1 MNKINKE
8 QILISRH
15 YIMSNGKEDNN
26 RDKYYAYLLNKFGI
40 EIVNSKF
47 LNKDVV
53 QQLKKYLK
61 INIPNSFYKN
71 PQDLKYF
78 SCEELYLEQLIS
90 YINIDLIEGNHNKNT
105 NFNRIELFNKVLPKY
120 ENGKEIK
127 IRKYNIILENEINK
141 ILNDIFDAYCNYSRP
156 FSIEETNEFL
166 YLYSLGFYHNQDI
179 KCKDNIF
186 YLLDKD
192 INFAKLLDR
201 KDVVKFSVL
210 KFGNADFNKMN
221 KNQKATLKLIKN
233 MIPLVKKT
241 SLSKKQAKFFN
252 KLCKECNLK
261 IVDNNDN
268 SPYKAAIKEIKNG
281 NVISASKI
289 FLDSGSLFARNF
301 RFLLSRANNEE
312 KNILINMLPNDN
324 PILLYQILTTILN
337 DNGKRIFTF
346 KNNNL
351 VKCHIET
358 DYEEKYRKS
367 KLDYE
372 TRELLSNIIK
382 NKIDSYYLSLPKLG
396 KIYISEKFKKIALPV
411 NNSCSGR
418 GLDVLP
424 TGSRIKINGN
434 YIRTFCYWKNVF
446 DIDTSALFIKDDFNQ
461 NNDYVEL
468 SWRNYN
474 TLPLGESALSSGD
487 CRDKNGAEYQDFKID
502 ELLELGYRYVIYT
515 LNGYGGKLDEGEIV
529 CGYQNKNNLNTS
541 TWDPKNIEFKI
552 NVISNSCAYIGF
564 AIDLKTKE
572 IIVLNLNSSG
582 NNQVVNKKQLL
593 LIEKYLK
600 ENYLNY
606 SMYDL
611 LKCRGEITTKEEAN
625 IIFDDDYITNN
636 NQQVIKSYELEK
648 LTKLINE

>member
-40 EIVNSKF
+40 EIVNPKF

-120 ENGKEIK
+120 KNGEEVK
-127 IRKYNIILENEINK
+127 IRKYTIILEEEANK
-141 ILNDIFDAYCNYSRP
+141 ILNDIFNSYCNYSRP

-221 KNQKATLKLIKN
+221 KNQKSTLKLIKN

-301 RFLLSRANNEE
+301 RFFLSRANNEE

-541 TWDPKNIEFKI
+541 AWDPKNIEFKI
-552 NVISNSCAYIGF
+552 NVISNSCAYTGF

-611 LKCRGEITTKEEAN
+611 IKCRGEITTKEEAN
-625 IIFDDDYITNN
+625 IIFDDDYIPLD
-636 NQQVIKSYELEK
+636 NQKNIKSYEMEK
-648 LTKLINE
+648 LVALINE

>member
-40 EIVNSKF
+40 EIVNPKF

-90 YINIDLIEGNHNKNT
+90 YINIDLIEGNYNKNT

-210 KFGNADFNKMN
+210 KFGNANFNKMN
-221 KNQKATLKLIKN
+221 KNQKTTLKLIKN

-396 KIYISEKFKKIALPV
+396 KIYISEKFKKIALPI

-541 TWDPKNIEFKI
+541 AWDPKNIEFKI
-552 NVISNSCAYIGF
+552 NVISNSSAYTGF

-600 ENYLNY
+600 ENFLNY

-625 IIFDDDYITNN
+625 IIFDDDYIPLD
-636 NQQVIKSYELEK
+636 NQKTIKSYEMEK
-648 LTKLINE
+648 LVALINE

>member
-40 EIVNSKF
+40 EIVNPKF

-210 KFGNADFNKMN
+210 KFGNAYFNKMN

-396 KIYISEKFKKIALPV
+396 KIYISEEFKKIALPV

-446 DIDTSALFIKDDFNQ
+446 DIDTSALFIKDNFNQ

>member
-40 EIVNSKF
+40 EIVNPKF

-210 KFGNADFNKMN
+210 KFGNVNFNKMN
-221 KNQKATLKLIKN
+221 KNQKTTLKLIKN

-301 RFLLSRANNEE
+301 RFFLSRANNEE

-541 TWDPKNIEFKI
+541 AWDPKNIEFKI
-552 NVISNSCAYIGF
+552 NVISNSCAYTGF

-625 IIFDDDYITNN
+625 IIFDDDYIPLD
-636 NQQVIKSYELEK
+636 NQKNIKSYEMEK
-648 LTKLINE
+648 LVALINE

>member
-40 EIVNSKF
+40 EIVNPKF

-221 KNQKATLKLIKN
+221 KNQKTTLKLIKN

-346 KNNNL
+346 KNNKL

-446 DIDTSALFIKDDFNQ
+446 DIDSSALFIKDDFNQ

-541 TWDPKNIEFKI
+541 AWDPKNIEFKI
-552 NVISNSCAYIGF
+552 NVISNSCAYTGF

-611 LKCRGEITTKEEAN
+611 LKCKGEITTKEEAN
-625 IIFDDDYITNN
+625 IIFDDDYIPLD
-636 NQQVIKSYELEK
+636 NQKNIKSYEMEK
-648 LTKLINE
+648 LVALINE

>member
-15 YIMSNGKEDNN
+15 YIMSNGQEDKN

-40 EIVNSKF
+40 EIVNPKF
-47 LNKDVV
+47 LNKEVV

-156 FSIEETNEFL
+156 FSIEEANEFL
-166 YLYSLGFYHNQDI
+166 YLYSSGFYHNQDI

-210 KFGNADFNKMN
+210 KFGNANFNEMN
-221 KNQKATLKLIKN
+221 KSQKNTLKLIKN
-233 MIPLVKKT
+233 MIPLVKKS

-261 IVDNNDN
+261 ISDNNDN
-268 SPYKAAIKEIKNG
+268 SPYKTAIKEIKNG
-281 NVISASKI
+281 NIISASKI
-289 FLDSGSLFARNF
+289 FLDNGSLFARNF

-337 DNGKRIFTF
+337 DKDKRIFTF

-372 TRELLSNIIK
+372 TCESLSNIIK

-418 GLDVLP
+418 G
-424 TGSRIKINGN
+424 
-434 YIRTFCYWKNVF
+434 
-446 DIDTSALFIKDDFNQ
+446 FNK

-474 TLPLGESALSSGD
+474 TLPLGKSALSSGD

-515 LNGYGGKLDEGEIV
+515 LNGYGGKLNEGDIV

-541 TWDPKNIEFKI
+541 AWDPKNIEFKI

-593 LIEKYLK
+593 LIERYLN

-611 LKCRGEITTKEEAN
+611 LKCRGEITSKEEAN
-625 IIFDDDYITNN
+625 IIFDDDYIPLD
-636 NQQVIKSYELEK
+636 NQKTIKSYEMEK
-648 LTKLINE
+648 LVALINE

>member
-40 EIVNSKF
+40 EIVNPKF

-210 KFGNADFNKMN
+210 KFGNANFNKMN
-221 KNQKATLKLIKN
+221 KNQKTTLKLIKK

-382 NKIDSYYLSLPKLG
+382 NKIDSYYFSLPKLG

-461 NNDYVEL
+461 NNNYVEL

-541 TWDPKNIEFKI
+541 AWDPKNIEFKI
-552 NVISNSCAYIGF
+552 NVISNSSAYTGF

-625 IIFDDDYITNN
+625 IIFDDDYIPLD
-636 NQQVIKSYELEK
+636 NQKNIKSYEMEK
-648 LTKLINE
+648 LVSLINE

>member
-1 MNKINKE
+1 
-8 QILISRH
+8 
-15 YIMSNGKEDNN
+15 
-26 RDKYYAYLLNKFGI
+26 
-40 EIVNSKF
+40 
-47 LNKDVV
+47 
-53 QQLKKYLK
+53 
-61 INIPNSFYKN
+61 
-71 PQDLKYF
+71 
-78 SCEELYLEQLIS
+78 
-90 YINIDLIEGNHNKNT
+90 
-105 NFNRIELFNKVLPKY
+105 
-120 ENGKEIK
+120 
-127 IRKYNIILENEINK
+127 
-141 ILNDIFDAYCNYSRP
+141 
-156 FSIEETNEFL
+156 
-166 YLYSLGFYHNQDI
+166 
-179 KCKDNIF
+179 
-186 YLLDKD
+186 
-192 INFAKLLDR
+192 
-201 KDVVKFSVL
+201 
-210 KFGNADFNKMN
+210 
-221 KNQKATLKLIKN
+221 

-372 TRELLSNIIK
+372 TCELLSNIIK

-529 CGYQNKNNLNTS
+529 CGYQNKNNLDTS
-541 TWDPKNIEFKI
+541 AWDPKNIEFKI
-552 NVISNSCAYIGF
+552 NVISNSCAYTGF

-611 LKCRGEITTKEEAN
+611 IKCRGEITTKEEAN
-625 IIFDDDYITNN
+625 IIFDDDYIPLD
-636 NQQVIKSYELEK
+636 NQKNIKSYEMEK
-648 LTKLINE
+648 LVALINE

>member
-40 EIVNSKF
+40 EIVNPKF

-210 KFGNADFNKMN
+210 KFGNANFNKMN
-221 KNQKATLKLIKN
+221 KNQKTTLKLIKN

-301 RFLLSRANNEE
+301 RFLLSRSNNEE

-446 DIDTSALFIKDDFNQ
+446 DIDSSALFIKDDFNQ

-541 TWDPKNIEFKI
+541 AWDPKNIEFKI
-552 NVISNSCAYIGF
+552 NVISNSCAYTGF

-611 LKCRGEITTKEEAN
+611 IKCRGEITTKEEAN
-625 IIFDDDYITNN
+625 IIFDDDYIPLD
-636 NQQVIKSYELEK
+636 NQKNIKSYEMEK
-648 LTKLINE
+648 LVALINE

>member
-40 EIVNSKF
+40 EIVNPKF

-221 KNQKATLKLIKN
+221 KNQKTTLKLIKN

-358 DYEEKYRKS
+358 DCEEKYRKS

-396 KIYISEKFKKIALPV
+396 KIYISEKFKKIALPI

-502 ELLELGYRYVIYT
+502 ELLELGYRYVIYI

-541 TWDPKNIEFKI
+541 AWDPKNIEFKI
-552 NVISNSCAYIGF
+552 NVISNSSAYTGF

-611 LKCRGEITTKEEAN
+611 IKCRGEITTKEEAN
-625 IIFDDDYITNN
+625 IIFDDDYIPLD
-636 NQQVIKSYELEK
+636 NQKNIKSYEMEK
-648 LTKLINE
+648 LVALINE

>member
-40 EIVNSKF
+40 EIVNPKF

-201 KDVVKFSVL
+201 KDVVKFSIL
-210 KFGNADFNKMN
+210 KFGNADFNNVN
-221 KNQKATLKLIKN
+221 KTQKNTLKLIKN

-261 IVDNNDN
+261 ISDNNDN

-382 NKIDSYYLSLPKLG
+382 NKIDSYYFSLPKLG

-541 TWDPKNIEFKI
+541 AWDPKNIEFKI
-552 NVISNSCAYIGF
+552 NVISNSSAYTGF

-611 LKCRGEITTKEEAN
+611 IKCRGEITTKEEAN
-625 IIFDDDYITNN
+625 IIFDDDYIPLD
-636 NQQVIKSYELEK
+636 NQKNIKSYEMEK
-648 LTKLINE
+648 LVALINE

>member
-40 EIVNSKF
+40 EIVNPKF

-221 KNQKATLKLIKN
+221 KNQKTTLKLIKN

-446 DIDTSALFIKDDFNQ
+446 DIDSSALFIKDDFNQ

-541 TWDPKNIEFKI
+541 AWDPKNIEFKI
-552 NVISNSCAYIGF
+552 NVISNSCAYTGF

-625 IIFDDDYITNN
+625 IIFDDDYIPLD
-636 NQQVIKSYELEK
+636 NQKTIKSYEMEK
-648 LTKLINE
+648 LVALINE

>member
-40 EIVNSKF
+40 EIVNPKF

-210 KFGNADFNKMN
+210 KFGNANFNKMN
-221 KNQKATLKLIKN
+221 KNQKTTLKLIKN

-541 TWDPKNIEFKI
+541 AWDPKNIEFKI
-552 NVISNSCAYIGF
+552 NVISNSCAYTGF

-611 LKCRGEITTKEEAN
+611 IKCRGEITTKEEAN
-625 IIFDDDYITNN
+625 IIFDDDYIPLD
-636 NQQVIKSYELEK
+636 NQKNIKSYEMEK
-648 LTKLINE
+648 LVALINE

>member
-40 EIVNSKF
+40 EIVNPKF

-221 KNQKATLKLIKN
+221 KNQKTTLKLIKN

-367 KLDYE
+367 K
-372 TRELLSNIIK
+372 
-382 NKIDSYYLSLPKLG
+382 
-396 KIYISEKFKKIALPV
+396 
-411 NNSCSGR
+411 
-418 GLDVLP
+418 
-424 TGSRIKINGN
+424 
-434 YIRTFCYWKNVF
+434 
-446 DIDTSALFIKDDFNQ
+446 
-461 NNDYVEL
+461 
-468 SWRNYN
+468 
-474 TLPLGESALSSGD
+474 
-487 CRDKNGAEYQDFKID
+487 
-502 ELLELGYRYVIYT
+502 
-515 LNGYGGKLDEGEIV
+515 
-529 CGYQNKNNLNTS
+529 
-541 TWDPKNIEFKI
+541 
-552 NVISNSCAYIGF
+552 
-564 AIDLKTKE
+564 
-572 IIVLNLNSSG
+572 
-582 NNQVVNKKQLL
+582 
-593 LIEKYLK
+593 
-600 ENYLNY
+600 
-606 SMYDL
+606 
-611 LKCRGEITTKEEAN
+611 
-625 IIFDDDYITNN
+625 
-636 NQQVIKSYELEK
+636 
-648 LTKLINE
+648 

>member
-40 EIVNSKF
+40 EIVNPKF

-105 NFNRIELFNKVLPKY
+105 NFNRIELFNKILPKY

-201 KDVVKFSVL
+201 KDVVKFSIL

-221 KNQKATLKLIKN
+221 KNQKNTLKLIKN

-541 TWDPKNIEFKI
+541 AWDPKNIEFKI
-552 NVISNSCAYIGF
+552 NVISNSSAYTGF

-611 LKCRGEITTKEEAN
+611 IKCRGEITTKEEAN
-625 IIFDDDYITNN
+625 IIFDDDYIPLD
-636 NQQVIKSYELEK
+636 NQKNIKSYEMEK
-648 LTKLINE
+648 LVALINE

>member
-40 EIVNSKF
+40 EIVNPKF

-192 INFAKLLDR
+192 IDFAKLLDR

-210 KFGNADFNKMN
+210 KFGNANFNKMN
-221 KNQKATLKLIKN
+221 KNQKTTLKLIKN

-337 DNGKRIFTF
+337 DKDKRIFTF

-372 TRELLSNIIK
+372 TCELLSNIIK

-424 TGSRIKINGN
+424 TGSRIKVNGN

-446 DIDTSALFIKDDFNQ
+446 DIDTSALFIKDDFNK

-474 TLPLGESALSSGD
+474 TLPLGKSALSSGD
-487 CRDKNGAEYQDFKID
+487 CRDENGAEYQDFKID

-515 LNGYGGKLDEGEIV
+515 LNGYGGKLNEGNIV

-541 TWDPKNIEFKI
+541 DWDPKNIEFKI
-552 NVISNSCAYIGF
+552 NVISNSCAYTGF

-572 IIVLNLNSSG
+572 IIVLNLNSSC

-625 IIFDDDYITNN
+625 IIFDDDYIPLD
-636 NQQVIKSYELEK
+636 NQKTIKSYEMEK
-648 LTKLINE
+648 LVALINE

>member
-40 EIVNSKF
+40 EIVNPKF

-210 KFGNADFNKMN
+210 KFGNANFNKMN
-221 KNQKATLKLIKN
+221 KNQKTTLKLIKN

-446 DIDTSALFIKDDFNQ
+446 DIDSSALFIKDDFNQ

-541 TWDPKNIEFKI
+541 AWDPKNIEFKI
-552 NVISNSCAYIGF
+552 NVISNSSAYTGF

-611 LKCRGEITTKEEAN
+611 IKCRGEITTKEEAN
-625 IIFDDDYITNN
+625 IIFDDDYIPLD
-636 NQQVIKSYELEK
+636 NQKNIKSYEMEK
-648 LTKLINE
+648 LVALINE

>member
-40 EIVNSKF
+40 EIVNPKF

-372 TRELLSNIIK
+372 TCKLLSNIIK

-418 GLDVLP
+418 GLDVLS

-446 DIDTSALFIKDDFNQ
+446 DIDTSALFIKDNFNQ

-541 TWDPKNIEFKI
+541 AWDSKNIEFKI
-552 NVISNSCAYIGF
+552 NVISNSCAYTGF

-600 ENYLNY
+600 ENYLDY

-611 LKCRGEITTKEEAN
+611 LKCRGKITTKEEAN
-625 IIFDDDYITNN
+625 IIFDDDYIPLD
-636 NQQVIKSYELEK
+636 NQKTIKSYEMEK
-648 LTKLINE
+648 LVALINE

>member
-40 EIVNSKF
+40 EIVNPKF

-192 INFAKLLDR
+192 INFAKLLDK

-210 KFGNADFNKMN
+210 KFGNVNFNKMN
-221 KNQKATLKLIKN
+221 KNQKTTLKLIKN

-541 TWDPKNIEFKI
+541 AWDPKNIEFKI
-552 NVISNSCAYIGF
+552 NVISNSSAYTGF

-572 IIVLNLNSSG
+572 IIILNLNSSG

-625 IIFDDDYITNN
+625 IIFDDDYIPLD
-636 NQQVIKSYELEK
+636 NQKTIKSYEMEK
-648 LTKLINE
+648 LVALINE

>member
-40 EIVNSKF
+40 EIVNPKF

-210 KFGNADFNKMN
+210 KFGNANFNKMN
-221 KNQKATLKLIKN
+221 KNQKTTLKLIKN

-346 KNNNL
+346 KNNKL

-446 DIDTSALFIKDDFNQ
+446 DIDSSALFIKDDFNQ

-541 TWDPKNIEFKI
+541 AWDPKNIEFKI
-552 NVISNSCAYIGF
+552 NVISNSCAYTGF

-625 IIFDDDYITNN
+625 IIFDDDYIPLD
-636 NQQVIKSYELEK
+636 NQKNIKSYEMEK
-648 LTKLINE
+648 LVALINE